1 MRVTTVPKWK
11 LVFKRRHGA
20 PAAFPERFRDVV
32 IPLPTR
38 PGLGEGASLEGLN
51 ILSNHSIGLVA
62 GDRGGGVNRKRE
74 MPVRQGAVL

>member
-38 PGLGEGASLEGLN
+38 PRPWRRASLEGLVESVESRHWFGTETGAEAL
-51 ILSNHSIGLVA
+51 I
-62 GDRGGGVNRKRE
+62 VNAKR
-74 MPVRQGAVL
+74 L